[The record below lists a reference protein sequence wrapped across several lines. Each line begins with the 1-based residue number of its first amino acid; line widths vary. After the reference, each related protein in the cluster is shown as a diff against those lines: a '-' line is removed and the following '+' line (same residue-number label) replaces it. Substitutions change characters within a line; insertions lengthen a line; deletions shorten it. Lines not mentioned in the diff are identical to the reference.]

1 MPFPIAALAL
11 VALPFMGDKMKQA
24 DPALLIVGGLALLWM
39 GQRTAET
46 LGNAAATLG
55 NVRDKANIVPETGEF
70 LGGLFRGAETDYTYA
85 PAQSGSPN
93 PPTQGWW
100 EMASDLGATDDWE
113 DRGAGPIRVADG
125 IAVPTS
131 PIIIA
136 DLPSTAEKF
145 GANVRN
151 FFTSGALLRAID
163 PAEYIQ

>member
-24 DPALLIVGGLALLWM
+24 DPTLLIVGGLALLWM
-39 GQRTAET
+39 GQRTA
-46 LGNAAATLG
+46 ATLG
-55 NVRDKANIVPETGEF
+55 NVKDKANIVPETGQF
-70 LGGLFRGAETDYTYA
+70 LGGLFGGAETVYTYA
-85 PAQSGSPN
+85 PDQSGSPN
-93 PPTQGWW
+93 PPTQAWW
-100 EMASDLGATDDWE
+100 EMAQDLGAV
-113 DRGAGPIRVADG
+113 DRGPIDVPVG

-136 DLPSTAEKF
+136 DLPSAAQSF

>member
-11 VALPFMGDKMKQA
+11 VALPFMGDKMRQA
-24 DPALLIVGGLALLWM
+24 DPTLLIVGGLALLWM
-39 GQRTAET
+39 GQRT
-46 LGNAAATLG
+46 AATLG

-70 LGGLFRGAETDYTYA
+70 LGGLFGGAKTDYSYA
-85 PAQSGSPN
+85 PDQSGSPN

-100 EMASDLGATDDWE
+100 EMAQDLGAV
-113 DRGAGPIRVADG
+113 DRGPIDVPVG

-136 DLPSTAEKF
+136 DLPSTAQKF

-151 FFTSGALLRAID
+151 FFTSGALLKAID